1 MKNIFTLIALFF
13 LLFSTFSCKKES
25 DKEKTEETKIATK
38 NKVSEDYN
46 ISILLDLS
54 DRISLKKNPNPTM
67 EYYQRDLGYIKSVS
81 EAFTEHLKSKRIRQ
95 INDKIQLFF
104 NPEPQD
110 PAINTIAK
118 NLRIS
123 IDKNNASKDL
133 LNSINSNYALQT
145 SKIYDSAIKDNNYT
159 GSDIWSFFDSKV
171 KDQCIEKGYRNI
183 LIVLTDGYMFYEG
196 TVMKDK
202 NRTTYITPE
211 LIRKNGLNTTDW
223 DKKLLEQDFG
233 FIKANDDL
241 SNLEVLVLG
250 INPAKNNPYEE
261 KVIRSYWSK
270 WLTEMKIKHFEIK
283 NADLPSNMEKIIKDF
298 ILNKE

>member
-1 MKNIFTLIALFF
+1 MKNIFTIMAMFF
-13 LLFSTFSCKKES
+13 LVVSTFSCKKES
-25 DKEKTEETKIATK
+25 YKEETEVPVKST
-38 NKVSEDYN
+38 VSEDYN

-54 DRISLKKNPNPTM
+54 DRISLEKNPNPTM

-81 EAFTEHLKSKRIRQ
+81 EAFTQHLKSKRIRQ
-95 INDKIQLFF
+95 INDKMQLFF
-104 NPEPQD
+104 NPEPLD
-110 PAINTIAK
+110 AAINTIAQ

-123 IDKNNASKDL
+123 IDKNNASKEL
-133 LNSINSNYALQT
+133 LNSINSDYASQT
-145 SKIYDSAIKDNNYT
+145 SKIYESAIKDNKYV

-171 KDQCIEKGYRNI
+171 KDQCIENKYRNI
-183 LIVLTDGYMFYEG
+183 LIILTDGYMFYET
-196 TVMKDK
+196 TVMKEG

-211 LIRKNGLNTTDW
+211 LIRKNGLNTKDW
-223 DKKLLEQDFG
+223 DKKFDEQDFG

-250 INPAKNNPYEE
+250 INPDKKNPYEE
-261 KVIRSYWSK
+261 KVIRAYWSK
-270 WLTEMKIKHFEIK
+270 WFTEMKITNFEIK